1 MNTNRK
7 NRSRLNHVAIL
18 IALVAI
24 TFFANRPASAQLPA
38 SGNMQFSELIGGPAT
53 MTIRQVNINPLATLG
68 WHYHPGIGAYTVVR
82 TGTLVVED
90 GCGYED
96 VYQAGEAFIEHPN
109 RVHRG
114 KNLSS
119 DTVITTYQMF
129 LVPVGTGIS
138 QPLPERACGAPLGVS
153 ECRKG
158 GWQMFNFPRTFNNQG
173 DCEQFV
179 LTGQ

>member
-1 MNTNRK
+1 MQIDR
-7 NRSRLNHVAIL
+7 RYQSHLAALL
-18 IALVAI
+18 IG
-24 TFFANRPASAQLPA
+24 FFANLVFGVSSASAQLPA

-96 VYQAGEAFIEHPN
+96 VYQTGEAFIEHPN

-119 DTVITTYQMF
+119 DTAITTYQMF

-138 QPLPERACGAPLGVS
+138 QPLPERACGAPLHGG

-158 GWQMFNFPRTFNNQG
+158 GWGMFNFPRTFDNQG

-179 LTGQ
+179 LTGK

>member
-1 MNTNRK
+1 MQINR
-7 NRSRLNHVAIL
+7 RYQLRLAALLIGYFAISVFGVGS
-18 IALVAI
+18 AL
-24 TFFANRPASAQLPA
+24 AQLPA
-38 SGNMQFSELIGGPAT
+38 TGTMDFSELIGGPAT

-96 VYQAGEAFIEHPN
+96 VYQAGEAFVEHPN

-114 KNLSS
+114 KSLSS